1 MEARRCCSRHAGGCH
16 SGPGQAARRN
26 PVSRAAQTPYL
37 GLGFCSTLRSAVVV
51 SLGRALSQA
60 RSRRSRHWAFC
71 YSGCSRAGKSPIP
84 DQDSESSIRKPV
96 RIGIPYSSVDQFLH
110 VNDVTAERRCAAAH
124 GRERGRHP
132 RPDQALLGLWSTH
145 GIFLRRRGRT
155 VLSTVHVPGGGVG
168 AAAAHAAVYGVRRAA
183 PRRVSLVS

>member
-1 MEARRCCSRHAGGCH
+1 MSLVGFALLRQPARPAAAPPSSGGSPQCVGACPAKQPSSH
-16 SGPGQAARRN
+16 
-26 PVSRAAQTPYL
+26 
-37 GLGFCSTLRSAVVV
+37 
-51 SLGRALSQA
+51 
-60 RSRRSRHWAFC
+60 

-110 VNDVTAERRCAAAH
+110 VNDVPAERRCAAAH
-124 GRERGRHP
+124 GRERGRERGRHP
-132 RPDQALLGLWSTH
+132 RPAQALLGLWSTH

>member
-1 MEARRCCSRHAGGCH
+1 VTFPGLGRTERGAVLGRRARRAGAH
-16 SGPGQAARRN
+16 LTASVPG
-26 PVSRAAQTPYL
+26 
-37 GLGFCSTLRSAVVV
+37 G
-51 SLGRALSQA
+51 SLCIAGK
-60 RSRRSRHWAFC
+60 

-110 VNDVTAERRCAAAH
+110 VNDVPAERRCAAAH
-124 GRERGRHP
+124 GRERGRERGRHP
-132 RPDQALLGLWSTH
+132 RPAQALLGLWSTH

>member
-1 MEARRCCSRHAGGCH
+1 MRRASAEEMRAPVISRTTREFKQRLSVAEI
-16 SGPGQAARRN
+16 GQGHN
-26 PVSRAAQTPYL
+26 S
-37 GLGFCSTLRSAVVV
+37 
-51 SLGRALSQA
+51 
-60 RSRRSRHWAFC
+60 

-110 VNDVTAERRCAAAH
+110 VNDVPAERRCAAAH
-124 GRERGRHP
+124 GRERGRERGRHP
-132 RPDQALLGLWSTH
+132 RPAQALLGLWSTH

>member
-1 MEARRCCSRHAGGCH
+1 MYHSSSPSACTVGHSTGSCSRARAEGGSSWCAGWTVH
-16 SGPGQAARRN
+16 LLFKHR
-26 PVSRAAQTPYL
+26 
-37 GLGFCSTLRSAVVV
+37 
-51 SLGRALSQA
+51 
-60 RSRRSRHWAFC
+60 C

-110 VNDVTAERRCAAAH
+110 VNDVPAERRCAAAH
-124 GRERGRHP
+124 GRERGRERGRHP
-132 RPDQALLGLWSTH
+132 RPAQALLGLWSTH

>member
-1 MEARRCCSRHAGGCH
+1 MSLTTCRPPPSSPASAPDVGGWHLPTGGRNLERRIW
-16 SGPGQAARRN
+16 
-26 PVSRAAQTPYL
+26 RAA
-37 GLGFCSTLRSAVVV
+37 A
-51 SLGRALSQA
+51 
-60 RSRRSRHWAFC
+60 

-96 RIGIPYSSVDQFLH
+96 RIGIPYSSVAIPYSS
-110 VNDVTAERRCAAAH
+110 VTVLYSSVTVLYPPNAAAH
-124 GRERGRHP
+124 GRERGRERGRHP
-132 RPDQALLGLWSTH
+132 RPAQALLGLWSTH